1 MSPPNKHEKLSRLVI
16 FIPDNR
22 KESAIFCGYLDKST
36 DNRKES
42 VIFCGYPVRVTKR
55 FQS

>member
-22 KESAIFCGYLDKST
+22 KESAIFCGYLDKKY
-36 DNRKES
+36 R
-42 VIFCGYPVRVTKR
+42 
-55 FQS
+55 